1 LRFAAG
7 LALAFLIAGTA
18 TAADRRV
25 AVDPNVPP
33 WNAIARVQ
41 TNTGMR
47 CTGVL
52 IRPSVV
58 GTAAHCL
65 YNKRTGAL
73 LQPVSLHVLFGYERA
88 GYRWHGAVTRIATGA
103 GFRGGRAQMQTADWA
118 RLDLAEPAP
127 ASPLPLFDKA
137 VAAGLAVVLAGYN
150 QDRAQLLMAD
160 LGCRVI
166 RVELQPTGARF
177 LTHDCAAT
185 RGTSGAPLL
194 TREANGWAVVGI
206 NIAAGASVNLA
217 LALPFRD

>member
-1 LRFAAG
+1 LRLATG
-7 LALAFLIAGTA
+7 LALAFAIGGAA
-18 TAADRRV
+18 NAADRRI
-25 AVDPNVPP
+25 AVDPNAPP
-33 WNAIARVQ
+33 WNAIAKVQ

-58 GTAAHCL
+58 LTAAHCL

-73 LQPVSLHVLFGYERA
+73 LQPISLHVLFGYERA
-88 GYRWHGAVTRIATGA
+88 GYRWHGVVTRVATGVD
-103 GFRGGRAQMQTADWA
+103 FDGGRARMQTADWA
-118 RLDLAEPAP
+118 RLDLAEPPP

-137 VAAGLAVVLAGYN
+137 VVVGLPVVLAGYN

-160 LGCRVI
+160 LGCRVL
-166 RVELQPTGARF
+166 RVGLQPIGARF

-194 TREANGWAVVGI
+194 AKEADGWAVVGI
-206 NIAAGASVNLA
+206 NIAAGASANLA
-217 LALPFRD
+217 LSPPFRD